1 MLDRI
6 IDTPRQD
13 SKHHSV
19 YDQYTGAKCVVR
31 MGTVLV
37 PVHKADR
44 MDSIMYIKTDN
55 HQQRHSP
62 TNNLFFFRAYDF
74 VWRLE
79 GCGHDGNVKKERRK
93 ENKKKNHFCL

>member
-1 MLDRI
+1 
-6 IDTPRQD
+6 
-13 SKHHSV
+13 
-19 YDQYTGAKCVVR
+19 

-62 TNNLFFFRAYDF
+62 TNNLFLFGAYDF

-93 ENKKKNHFCL
+93 ENKKKKITSAFEGLAFKKPEQSEIEMKMKDRSL